1 MAAAVPSIVRA
12 PGVTPGADCN
22 VANQADRPGVP
33 DLVVLVSEASA
44 TCQLLADVPAKWED
58 RPQRTIT
65 RNAVS
70 LLLSQFASAPDS
82 DFSEGWGLFDVHL
95 QLAKLRELDAKVV
108 AHSSL
113 DLSGCKTFDQACHDL
128 VALAGVIE
136 DCTMAP
142 LVAGGNWEAKYPV
155 IAKDLVHI
163 LTSDW
168 IEVRD
173 TFKTQDFRLPHRS

>member
-12 PGVTPGADCN
+12 PGVTPGADYN
-22 VANQADRPGVP
+22 DANQDDRPGVP
-33 DLVVLVSEASA
+33 DFVVLVSEESA
-44 TCQLLADVPAKWED
+44 TFQLLADVPAKWED

-113 DLSGCKTFDQACHDL
+113 YLSGCVCRGGETVFSQSWNSFC
-128 VALAGVIE
+128 AGRS
-136 DCTMAP
+136 
-142 LVAGGNWEAKYPV
+142 
-155 IAKDLVHI
+155 KD
-163 LTSDW
+163 SD
-168 IEVRD
+168 
-173 TFKTQDFRLPHRS
+173 

>member
-22 VANQADRPGVP
+22 DANQDDRPGVP
-33 DLVVLVSEASA
+33 DFVVLVSEESA
-44 TCQLLADVPAKWED
+44 TFQLLADVPAKWED

-82 DFSEGWGLFDVHL
+82 DFSEGWGLFDVH
-95 QLAKLRELDAKVV
+95 
-108 AHSSL
+108 L

-173 TFKTQDFRLPHRS
+173 TFKIQDFRLPHRS